1 MISTEN
7 MQTILTELQ
16 TDIDKFVDSVAR
28 DKIQDLKRDVAI
40 WVSASII
47 VEDGSFNSSEQEIF
61 KGMFGQKTLENLKVF
76 LSSHNN
82 ITSAK
87 NSVINKLES
96 AKNQLYQAIPASF
109 ESEVESLEGKIKV
122 SYN

>member
-47 VEDGSFNSSEQEIF
+47 VEDGSFDSIEQEIF

-87 NSVINKLES
+87 
-96 AKNQLYQAIPASF
+96 
-109 ESEVESLEGKIKV
+109 
-122 SYN
+122 